1 MNDVA
6 NASEGEDVD
15 VLLGR
20 PGGAGLGEG
29 TAPDLDPTLP
39 AEIFALTTG
48 RSQPPTATAMP
59 PRRPRARDEELLARG
74 SIVDKY
80 RIDGLLGKGG
90 FAAVYRATH
99 LLLGTKVAIKL
110 LRPTLLERQPGL
122 ALQLCEEARFAA
134 RINHPNVARVLDV
147 TTHALTYIVME
158 YIDGMSLG
166 QRIDRGGPLPPADTL
181 RVGMQVVAGLQAGL
195 DQGLIHRDIKPA
207 NILLARTGEVKI
219 VDFGLARQSARRPEA
234 PRARAP
240 SVIGT
245 YGYMSPEQADDPE
258 AVDFRADIYSL
269 GVTLYEA
276 STGQLPFLT
285 SDPVACIQLH
295 KTRPVPRPEDR
306 IVGFPTAVSS
316 LITWMLAKNRE
327 ERPGTYDELH
337 SAMSRTL
344 AALACEAPD
353 ARKVP

>member
-1 MNDVA
+1 
-6 NASEGEDVD
+6 
-15 VLLGR
+15 
-20 PGGAGLGEG
+20 
-29 TAPDLDPTLP
+29 
-39 AEIFALTTG
+39 
-48 RSQPPTATAMP
+48 
-59 PRRPRARDEELLARG
+59 
-74 SIVDKY
+74 
-80 RIDGLLGKGG
+80 
-90 FAAVYRATH
+90 
-99 LLLGTKVAIKL
+99 LLGTKVAIKL
-110 LRPTLLERQPGL
+110 QRPTLIERQPGL

-134 RINHPNVARVLDV
+134 RINHANVARILDV

-166 QRIDRGGPLPPADTL
+166 QRIDRGGPLSPADTL
-181 RVGMQVVAGLQAGL
+181 RVGMQVVCGLQAGL

-207 NILLARTGEVKI
+207 NILLARSGEVKI
-219 VDFGLARQSARRPEA
+219 VDFGLARQNAGRSEA
-234 PRARAP
+234 PRSRAP

-276 STGQLPFLT
+276 STGQLPFVT

-295 KTRPVPRPEDR
+295 KTRAIPRPEER

-327 ERPGTYDELH
+327 ERPSTYDELH

-344 AALACEAPD
+344 ATVVLE
-353 ARKVP
+353 